1 MNQGLNGSLRLL
13 AMLAVLLL
21 GALALALVLD
31 LLPAAML
38 ADTAIK
44 GLSSLGIMAVVTL
57 ILGVLMEPRG

>member
-31 LLPAAML
+31 LLPRATL

-44 GLSSLGIMAVVTL
+44 GLSSLAILAVVTL
-57 ILGVLMEPRG
+57 VLGVLMNRRD

>member
-13 AMLAVLLL
+13 AMLAVLPL

-44 GLSSLGIMAVVTL
+44 GLSSLGILAVVTL

>member
-44 GLSSLGIMAVVTL
+44 GLSSLGILAVVTL